1 MPYKIVKNNDQF
13 CVAKAD
19 TGEVIKGGC
28 HAGRGDATSHLQAL
42 YANEAMAAVA
52 ESFCDETE
60 ITLSDGELATWAGP
74 IAFEGVSTGDNRSF
88 SKDSIA
94 WNDLPVP
101 LLWQKMSQDGH
112 SGSWVIGRVDH
123 IEKKDGQVFA
133 KGVLLDTEE
142 ANQYK
147 QLLEAGAAGGVSID
161 GDSAAYSVEET
172 GEKGKHK
179 ITFSAIRIRALTAV
193 AIPAFAEAKIVL
205 TGNKPVQP
213 AADTEEFCDDVTET
227 PEGEALRK
235 KRQKANKT
243 WTYGNEDAENLI
255 AAGAPIRPPGEWFDG
270 EGLPGPTPLTVLDDG
285 QVFGHI
291 ALWGTCH
298 IGMPKC
304 TAPPKGGTYAYF
316 HTGALATAEGD
327 EVSVGHL
334 TFNTGHASVYDNAFN
349 AASHYDHTGAVAA
362 DVVAGEDK
370 FGIWVAGAM
379 RPHLTDEE
387 VRIFKAAP
395 ISGDWRR
402 IGARLELVA
411 ALSVNTPGFP
421 VPRTSNV
428 RTKVLVAGGQEEAF
442 ITMAKQ
448 GDFESFGRQA
458 YKDDLVTRV
467 NNTFQTD
474 STEETDFSETWGEI
488 FDDNWAF
495 ATEGLDDVELEEFY
509 NQCHDQDGH
518 FCEGDDGPG
527 RLRDNN
533 KKSEEILGKKAPQYM
548 KDLLSRK
555 RGAAVKQGQALLPES
570 APQHMKDMMK
580 RKMEESV
587 HNPKSPARSTA
598 KATAPASPVATVEAP
613 KVATAPKA
621 IEAPKAAVTVTK
633 PAVRELKKEVSGK
646 HPASDYAYTPEAD
659 KSSGWKLRLTSKPG
673 GKPDAKMTAAAA
685 QALSPGGFRGRQ
697 VQLPA
702 AERPKVIAKVRSAWL
717 SAHKDKS
724 AADLPDVLK
733 IK

>member
-1 MPYKIVKNNDQF
+1 MPYKILKQNEQF

-28 HAGRGDATSHLQAL
+28 HAAHKDATDHLQAL
-42 YANEAMAAVA
+42 YANEAMAAIV
-52 ESFCDETE
+52 ESFCDESPSV
-60 ITLSDGELATWAGP
+60 ILSDGELATWAGP

-123 IEKKDGQVFA
+123 IEKNKDGQVFA

-172 GEKGKHK
+172 EEKGKHK

-193 AIPAFAEAKIVL
+193 AIPAFASAKIVL
-205 TGNKPVQP
+205 TGSKTVQP
-213 AADTEEFCDDVTET
+213 QADTEEFCDEITDT
-227 PEGEALRK
+227 PEAIALRK

-243 WTYGNEDAENLI
+243 WTYGNEEADTLI
-255 AAGAPIRPPGEWFDG
+255 AAGAPIRPPVGWFNQQP
-270 EGLPGPTPLTVLDDG
+270 LPGPTPLTVSEDG

-316 HTGALATAEGD
+316 HTGALATAEGED
-327 EVSVGHL
+327 VSVGHL

-370 FGIWVAGAM
+370 YGIWVAGAM

-387 VRIFKAAP
+387 VRVFRSAP

-402 IGARLELVA
+402 IGTRMELVA

-421 VPRTSNV
+421 VPRT
-428 RTKVLVAGGQEEAF
+428 RTQVMVASGQEEAF
-442 ITMAKQ
+442 ITMAAP

-458 YKDDLVTRV
+458 YKSDLAERV
-467 NNTFQTD
+467 ALNFN
-474 STEETDFSETWGEI
+474 SEADNLD
-488 FDDNWAF
+488 DDNFSNSWGQVFDSVVA
-495 ATEGLDDVELEEFY
+495 ELDGEELEEFY
-509 NQCHDQDGH
+509 NQCHATDSGI
-518 FCEGDDGPG
+518 FCEGQDGPG
-527 RLRDNN
+527 RIRDNAQ
-533 KKSEEILGKKAPQYM
+533 KPGRDPKTGVPTGRQRKKAPGY
-548 KDLLSRK
+548 
-555 RGAAVKQGQALLPES
+555 QATGE
-570 APQHMKDMMK
+570 
-580 RKMEESV
+580 R
-587 HNPKSPARSTA
+587 
-598 KATAPASPVATVEAP
+598 
-613 KVATAPKA
+613 
-621 IEAPKAAVTVTK
+621 
-633 PAVRELKKEVSGK
+633 KKEGSGY
-646 HPASDYAYTPEAD
+646 HPSGDYAYVPDEGDSA
-659 KSSGWKLRLTSKPG
+659 GWKLRLTAKPG
-673 GKPDAKMTAAAA
+673 GKPDPKITAGAV

-697 VQLPA
+697 VQIPEKA
-702 AERPKVIAKVRSAWL
+702 RPGVIAKVRTAWL
-717 SAHKDKS
+717 AARPDKTE
-724 AADLPDVLK
+724 ADLPEVLK
-733 IK
+733 IKK